1 MSRIVNVLKRF
12 NVVMVLGALLV
23 MALAWVFMPSLH
35 RVHAGEPQAA
45 VEQDHKPEDA
55 RQPLG
60 TNTGLAFIAAAIAT
74 GVGSIGAG
82 IAVSAVGT
90 AAVGAIAEKPE
101 LMGKALIYVAL
112 AEGIAIYGL
121 LISIIILAKV

>member
-1 MSRIVNVLKRF
+1 MSNFVNGLKKF
-12 NVVMVLGALLV
+12 NMAVGVSALLALV
-23 MALAWVFMPSLH
+23 LAWMFMPSHH
-35 RVHAGEPQAA
+35 RVHAGETQAA
-45 VEQDHKPEDA
+45 PAAAHESAEAKA
-55 RQPLG
+55 PLG
-60 TNTGLAFIAAAIAT
+60 TTAGLAFIAAAIAT

-82 IAVSAVGT
+82 IAVSAVGA